1 MLNYT
6 QTTVFNTNAQTLV
19 NTVNCVGVMGAGLA
33 LEFKLRYPEMEKDY
47 IYRCKKKEVK
57 LGKPY
62 LYREY
67 EKPWILN
74 FPTKDNWRNP
84 SKIES
89 IQEGLE
95 YFANNYK
102 RGGITSIAFPK
113 LGCSHGGLS
122 WKEVSPLME
131 KYLSGLNLEVW
142 ICLDEEITAS
152 GTEKIMVDIINHYF
166 DDLSQQIGIKSN
178 IENKIKECIPIRRF
192 RDINQIEG
200 VGKKTYSELFKSAYS
215 YAIQEKTPS
224 SLEQLVIPKK
234 EYDLSQNLTF
244 NFESTQAEQTG
255 ICNSHSQQSKNYQ
268 NQNIED
274 QNHAVSEKGENAAD
288 EICTPQFDTFEY
300 YFLPNIEKVLEQERK
315 IDEIVKM
322 FGLPKTTVSQWLK
335 EAKQRGKIKQVSKK
349 PITYIAVS
357 KLDHEQLSVNL
368 NS

>member
-1 MLNYT
+1 MLDYT

-67 EKPWILN
+67 ETPWILN
-74 FPTKDNWRNP
+74 FPTKDHWRNP

-131 KYLSGLNLEVW
+131 KYLSDLDLEVW
-142 ICLDEEITAS
+142 ICLDEETTAS
-152 GTEKIMVDIINHYF
+152 GTEKIMIDIVNNSFCH
-166 DDLSQQIGIKSN
+166 LSQQVGIKSH
-178 IENKIKECIPIRRF
+178 IENKIKECLPLCRF
-192 RDINQIEG
+192 RDVKKIEG
-200 VGKKTYSELFKSAYS
+200 VGKKTYAELFKLAYY
-215 YAIQEKTPS
+215 YAIQKKTPS

-234 EYDLSQNLTF
+234 EYDLSQNLTL
-244 NFESTQAEQTG
+244 NVESTEVEQTR
-255 ICNSHSQQSKNYQ
+255 ICNQASQQSKNYQ
-268 NQNIED
+268 NQNIEY
-274 QNHAVSEKGENAAD
+274 QNHAVSGKGENLAD

-322 FGLPKTTVSQWLK
+322 FGLPKNTISRWLK

-357 KLDHEQLSVNL
+357 KLPHEQLSVNL